1 VHQAEQAWLEV
12 AKIRYNLFLF
22 FNKISRKVEK
32 NMKKTKNT
40 HKRNILLKVLLAP
53 LTALAGLMPTV
64 MAHCPLCTAA
74 TIIGV
79 GVTRSLGWDDSIVG
93 IFVGAMIVSSALWV
107 NKIFKKRNIGGNA
120 FLRIGSITVA
130 TFVLTVLSFY
140 FAGIF
145 GPANTY
151 RIFGMEKIIFGTLSG
166 AVVSFAAFFAS
177 NEIKR
182 RNEGKILF
190 NYQTIALTF
199 GALILNALLFW
210 GIFQ

>member
-1 VHQAEQAWLEV
+1 MTRMKTQNRHEK
-12 AKIRYNLFLF
+12 KI
-22 FNKISRKVEK
+22 KITSRTYSVW
-32 NMKKTKNT
+32 
-40 HKRNILLKVLLAP
+40 VLLLIP
-53 LTALAGLMPTV
+53 LLIVVAIIPGVT
-64 MAHCPLCTAA
+64 AHCPLCTAT

-93 IFVGAMIVSSALWV
+93 VFVGAMIISSALWF
-107 NKIFKKRNIGGNA
+107 NNFFKKRNIGGNA

-130 TFVLTVLSFY
+130 TFVLTILSFY
-140 FAGIF
+140 YAGIF
-145 GPANTY
+145 GPATTY

-190 NYQTIALTF
+190 N
-199 GALILNALLFW
+199 
-210 GIFQ
+210 

>member
-1 VHQAEQAWLEV
+1 M
-12 AKIRYNLFLF
+12 
-22 FNKISRKVEK
+22 NKINIKTEKKKIIKINSRTYK
-32 NMKKTKNT
+32 
-40 HKRNILLKVLLAP
+40 ILGLLLIP
-53 LTALAGLMPTV
+53 LLSIITIMPSV

-74 TIIGV
+74 TIVGV

-93 IFVGAMIVSSALWV
+93 VFVGAMIVSSALWL
-107 NKIFKKRNIGGNA
+107 NNIFKKRNIGGNA

-130 TFVLTVLSFY
+130 TFVLTILSFY

-151 RIFGMEKIIFGTLSG
+151 RIFGMEKILFGSISG
-166 AVVSFAAFFAS
+166 AAVSFATFFIS

-182 RNEGKILF
+182 RNEGKVLF
-190 NYQTIALTF
+190 SYQTMALTF
-199 GALILNALLFW
+199 GVLMLNALLFW